1 MNLKETFANIYG
13 EYQAKQDS
21 HHLHRKNRRV
31 TKNKGKEKFMEEND
45 RFAKNNLCMNTP
57 QVQLNL
63 LAIKYLES
71 HRPSIKERVV
81 KIYSS
86 HRSNNEH
93 LTSFSYFVKNEE
105 LKCRSI
111 SIRKQ
116 NNEPLLYNP

>member
-1 MNLKETFANIYG
+1 MISFYPVILRFYNIMNLKQTFANIYG

-31 TKNKGKEKFMEEND
+31 VKNKGKEKFVEEND
-45 RFAKNNLCMNTP
+45 RFAKNNLCMKAP

-86 HRSNNEH
+86 HRSNN
-93 LTSFSYFVKNEE
+93 
-105 LKCRSI
+105 
-111 SIRKQ
+111 
-116 NNEPLLYNP
+116 

>member
-1 MNLKETFANIYG
+1 MNLKQTFANIYG

-21 HHLHRKNRRV
+21 HHLHRKNRKLV
-31 TKNKGKEKFMEEND
+31 KNKGTQKFMEEND
-45 RFAKNNLCMNTP
+45 RFAKNNLCMKTP
-57 QVQLNL
+57 QMQLNL

-86 HRSNNEH
+86 HRNTNDH

-116 NNEPLLYNP
+116 SNEPLMYNP